1 MNAALTQ
8 LALIFTVTV
17 TGMGQTTS
25 GWPAV
30 PVPSTSERVAVLADK
45 RINESSGIARS
56 GRDPSIF
63 WTMNDSGGEP
73 CIFAIDRSGAT
84 RAKVRLPNAVNFD
97 WEDLALG
104 TDDEGLPALFIAD
117 IGDNFTARP
126 SIQVYQI
133 SEPAVSAAGQPVGET
148 VSAPPILWRANYPNG
163 KHNAESLLFHPQT
176 RRLYILTK
184 RDDGQ
189 SALYAFPQPLQRDVS
204 MPLEKITDLV
214 FPKLVRVGKRP
225 QDNCMTTSGGFS
237 PDGSRL
243 VVSTYSSLYEWKLP
257 PGQPLATALQHPPVR
272 IEPELQR
279 QVEGVCYDADNIT
292 LWFTSEHLPTPLMR
306 VKR

>member
-8 LALIFTVTV
+8 LVLIFAAAAA
-17 TGMGQTTS
+17 GSGQTAA

-45 RINESSGIARS
+45 RVKESSGIARS

-63 WTMNDSGGEP
+63 WTLNDSGGEP
-73 CIFAIDRSGAT
+73 CVFAIDRSGAT
-84 RAKVRLPNAVNFD
+84 RAKVRLPDAVNFD

-104 TDDEGLPALFIAD
+104 TDDTGRAALFIGD

-133 SEPAVSAAGQPVGET
+133 PEPDVSAVGQPVGET
-148 VSAPPILWRANYPNG
+148 VSDPPILWRANYPDG
-163 KHNAESLLFHPQT
+163 KFNAESLLFHPQT

-184 RDDGQ
+184 SDDGL

-204 MPLEKITDLV
+204 MPLEKITDLN

-257 PGQPLATALQHPPVR
+257 PGQPLATALQQPPVR
-272 IEPELQR
+272 IEPALLR

-292 LWFTSEHLPTPLMR
+292 LWLTSEHLPTPLLR
-306 VKR
+306 VTR